1 MSAILTE
8 QENDSRPAAV
18 FDPRSFNASALESQV
33 KRNAEGLAELEL
45 LVEGARCGA
54 CLAKIEGGLRRQ
66 PGVHQARLNLTTGRL
81 TLGWDGPAARAGALA
96 ATVQDLGYRVVPFDS
111 GRLTEAEAERQRAE
125 GMLLRSLAVAGF
137 AAANVMLL
145 SVSVWS
151 GTWDGTD
158 GAMGPATLG
167 LLHWFSALIALPA
180 IAYAGRPF
188 FYSAMAALGAGRLN
202 MDVPISL
209 AVLLT
214 GGMSL
219 FETMRGGEVVYFDS
233 AVTLLFFLLLGR
245 FLDHRAR
252 GQARGAATR
261 LLALRAATATVL
273 EADGTTC
280 AVPAESV
287 APGSSVLVAAGERL
301 AVDGTVA
308 DGRSTVDTS
317 LITGESL
324 PRTVAPGETVYAGT
338 LNLDTPL
345 KVTASAAGA
354 DTLMAEVL
362 RLLELAEQ
370 RRARFVVLADRVAA
384 IYAPGVH
391 LLALVTF
398 LAWLT
403 FSTVGW
409 QSALL
414 IAVAVLI
421 VTCPCALA
429 LAVPAVQVAASGR
442 LYRHGILLKSA
453 TALERLAQ
461 IDTIVF
467 DKTGT
472 LTLGQLA
479 LEEPVETTAACRE
492 NLALAAGMAVRSRH
506 PLARALVQACP
517 DAPPLEGVIEHSG
530 RGLSM
535 ASDEGEVRLGSRA
548 WCAIEGPGDPA
559 PELWLTRPGR
569 PAQCFRFHD
578 RPRADAERVIAAL
591 GERGYA
597 VEMLSGDRE
606 AVAAGLAR
614 SLGIEAWRAECKP
627 ADKAARLAALAE
639 QGRKVL
645 MVGDGLNDAPSLA
658 GAHASLSPADGL
670 DIAQSAADAVFQGAD
685 LAPVVELLETAR
697 RAERLVYQNFSL
709 AFLYNAVAIPL
720 AMAGLVTPLL
730 AALAMSTSSIAVTGN
745 ALRLVRGGSRLP

>member
-1 MSAILTE
+1 MSVILTE
-8 QENDSRPAAV
+8 QENDSRPAPG
-18 FDPRSFNASALESQV
+18 FDPRSFNASALASQV
-33 KRNAEGLAELEL
+33 RRTADGFAELEL

-66 PGVHQARLNLTTGRL
+66 RGVRQARLNLSTGRL
-81 TLGWDGPAARAGALA
+81 TLGWDGPANRAADLA
-96 ATVQDLGYRVVPFDS
+96 AAVQDMGYQVVPFES
-111 GRLTEAEAERQRAE
+111 SRVTEAEAERERTE
-125 GMLLRSLAVAGF
+125 GLLLRSLAVAGF

-151 GTWDGTD
+151 GTWEGTD

-188 FYSAMAALGAGRLN
+188 FHSAAAALGAGRLN

-219 FETMRGGEVVYFDS
+219 FETMRGGDVVYFDS

-273 EADGTTC
+273 DERGKTC
-280 AVPAESV
+280 AVPADSV
-287 APGSSVLVAAGERL
+287 TPGGIVLVAAGERL

-324 PRTVAPGETVYAGT
+324 PRTVGPGETVYAGT
-338 LNLDTPL
+338 LNLDAPL
-345 KVTASAAGA
+345 KLTASAAGA

-370 RRARFVVLADRVAA
+370 RRARFVVIADRVASV
-384 IYAPGVH
+384 YAPAVH

-398 LAWLT
+398 LGWLA
-403 FSTVGW
+403 FASVGW
-409 QSALL
+409 QGALL
-414 IAVAVLI
+414 VAVAVLI

-442 LYRHGILLKSA
+442 LYRRGILLKSA

-461 IDTIVF
+461 VDTIVF

-472 LTLGQLA
+472 LTLGRLA
-479 LEEPVETTAACRE
+479 LAEPGEAKAEFRD
-492 NLALAAGMAVRSRH
+492 NLALAAGMAARSHH

-517 DAPPLEGVIEHSG
+517 DAPPVDGVTEHAG
-530 RGLSM
+530 RGLSV
-535 ASDEGEVRLGSRA
+535 ARDDGEVRLGSRA
-548 WCAIEGPGDPA
+548 WCGIEGPGDPA

-569 PAQCFRFHD
+569 PAQRFLFND
-578 RPRADAERVIAAL
+578 RPRADAGRVIAAL
-591 GERGYA
+591 RQRGYA

-614 SLGIEAWRAECKP
+614 QLGIEAWRAECKP
-627 ADKAARLAALAE
+627 ADKAARLATLAE

-670 DIAQSAADAVFQGAD
+670 DIAQSAADAVFQGTD
-685 LAPVVELLETAR
+685 LAPAVELLETAK
-697 RAERLVYQNFSL
+697 RAERLVYQNFAL
-709 AFLYNAVAIPL
+709 AFLYNAIAIPL

-730 AALAMSTSSIAVTGN
+730 AAIAMSTSSIAVTGN
-745 ALRLVRGGSRLP
+745 ALRLARGRIRLP